1 MFSISERLLKIL
13 PDNLVDTC
21 LSYCY
26 VAVTKHSSR
35 SNLREKGFT
44 LASPFKEIVCHVT
57 EAMAAGRD
65 IMVAGVRG

>member
-1 MFSISERLLKIL
+1 MFSISGRLLKIL
-13 PDNLVDTC
+13 PDNC
-21 LSYCY
+21 LSYSH

-44 LASPFKEIVCHVT
+44 LASPFKEIVCHVA

-65 IMVAGVRG
+65 IVVAGV